1 MSKFKVGDILIGND
15 SNTYNVTN
23 KSEKCKVMGVFPD
36 SNSIQI
42 LMLEG
47 AGEGHAYIVDGRKF
61 DLVES
66 YNPVMNFIKTDKGIN
81 KDARSV
87 QLFSLGEFVAPN
99 TGKIHDLSEYLID
112 SEGDL
117 YSKNKDT
124 YVTEYGVKLEKLSNN
139 LAMNSLRDK
148 RGIKVTIQRKTL
160 KTMLANNAFK
170 AVNSL

>member
-1 MSKFKVGDILIGND
+1 MSQFKVGDILIGND
-15 SNTYNVTN
+15 INTYHVTN

-36 SNSIQI
+36 SNSIQV

-66 YNPVMNFIKTDKGIN
+66 YNPEVRFIKTDEGIV

-87 QLFSLGEFVAPN
+87 QLFSLGEFKAPN
-99 TGKIHDLSEYLID
+99 TGKIHDLSEYFID

-117 YSKNKDT
+117 YSKNTTT
-124 YVTEYGVKLEKLSNN
+124 YVTKYGRRLEKLSNN
-139 LAMNSLRDK
+139 LTMNSLRDK
-148 RGIKVTIQRKTL
+148 RGIKVTISRKVL

-170 AVNSL
+170 VVNSL